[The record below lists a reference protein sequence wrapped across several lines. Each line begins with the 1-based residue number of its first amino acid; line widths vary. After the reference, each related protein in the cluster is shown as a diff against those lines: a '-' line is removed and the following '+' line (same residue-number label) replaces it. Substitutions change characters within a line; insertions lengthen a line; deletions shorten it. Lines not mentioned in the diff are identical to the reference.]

1 PEVLFGNYDKRCDIW
16 STGVI
21 LYILLCGYPPFYGQD
36 NKEILRKVKIGE
48 FSFDPRHWKRVSEH
62 AKDLVRRLLT
72 YDPRRRP
79 SAADSIQHP
88 WIQYYAQSAAVQEN
102 PLNYRLGVDLL
113 EKFKAFRKCPTMKR
127 LAITCV
133 AYQMSEKEIGSLH
146 DIFLALDANHD
157 GVLTVSEIKQ
167 AFQSLN
173 VNYDGEVM
181 ELLEELDTDGNGTID
196 YTEFIAASIDH
207 KLYEQERV
215 LRQAFRVFD
224 LDNDGK
230 ITPTE
235 LQRVLEMNFLDED
248 FDQDM
253 VQAIIR
259 EVDLNED
266 GVLDFTEFHRM
277 MKAGSSRKKDSIPSA
292 FNKAKSIFSRKN
304 GE

>member
-1 PEVLFGNYDKRCDIW
+1 
-16 STGVI
+16 
-21 LYILLCGYPPFYGQD
+21 
-36 NKEILRKVKIGE
+36 
-48 FSFDPRHWKRVSEH
+48 
-62 AKDLVRRLLT
+62 
-72 YDPRRRP
+72 
-79 SAADSIQHP
+79 
-88 WIQYYAQSAAVQEN
+88 
-102 PLNYRLGVDLL
+102 
-113 EKFKAFRKCPTMKR
+113 MKR

-230 ITPTE
+230 ITP
-235 LQRVLEMNFLDED
+235 
-248 FDQDM
+248 
-253 VQAIIR
+253 
-259 EVDLNED
+259 
-266 GVLDFTEFHRM
+266 
-277 MKAGSSRKKDSIPSA
+277 
-292 FNKAKSIFSRKN
+292 
-304 GE
+304 